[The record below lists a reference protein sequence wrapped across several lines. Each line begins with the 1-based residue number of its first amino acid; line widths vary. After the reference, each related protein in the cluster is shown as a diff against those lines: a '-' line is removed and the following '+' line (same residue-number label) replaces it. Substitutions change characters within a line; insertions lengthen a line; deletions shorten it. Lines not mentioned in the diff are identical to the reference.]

1 MSMAVDLTNAAPQG
15 AKHFDV
21 LIVGAGISGID
32 AAYHLQKECP
42 GKSFVLLETQ
52 ETFGGTWNTHK
63 YPGIRSDSDLF
74 TFGYGWKP
82 WEGPLIATADEIL
95 NYLDEALDEQNIREH
110 IRYRHQVEDASW
122 SSEEKQ
128 WTLRVRDDESGEDF
142 FLQVTS
148 CGCVRVITAIQ
159 KVTHQTSRAW
169 TSSRDGSCIPR
180 HGRRIWTTPTGKSLS
195 SVPARRRRP

>member
-1 MSMAVDLTNAAPQG
+1 MSIAVDLTEASPEG

-82 WEGPLIATADEIL
+82 WEGPLIATADEIGESHTRAREEAEGAR
-95 NYLDEALDEQNIREH
+95 DEALKSPFPDPES
-110 IRYRHQVEDASW
+110 VA
-122 SSEEKQ
+122 
-128 WTLRVRDDESGEDF
+128 DD
-142 FLQVTS
+142 VYAT
-148 CGCVRVITAIQ
+148 
-159 KVTHQTSRAW
+159 
-169 TSSRDGSCIPR
+169 
-180 HGRRIWTTPTGKSLS
+180 
-195 SVPARRRRP
+195 